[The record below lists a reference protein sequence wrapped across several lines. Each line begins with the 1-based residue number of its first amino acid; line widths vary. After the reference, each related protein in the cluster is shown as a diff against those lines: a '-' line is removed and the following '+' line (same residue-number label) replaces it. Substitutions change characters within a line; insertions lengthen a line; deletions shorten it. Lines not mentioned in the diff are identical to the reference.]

1 MNTFALI
8 NIAKKDL
15 GMEDDDYRS
24 FLKVVTKKD
33 SLRAMSESERE
44 SVVAAMKRKGW
55 KAKPKGNFRP
65 KSNKS
70 YVRLIHAL
78 WRSCGEKKLLDNPTR
93 PGLRAF
99 VKNQSGVSDPEF
111 LTYDQASPIIEALK
125 AMEARG

>member
-1 MNTFALI
+1 MNALKAI
-8 NIAKKDL
+8 HAICRKNGVD
-15 GMEDDDYRS
+15 EDARRAIY
-24 FLKVVTKKD
+24 KHVTGKSSATD
-33 SLRAMSESERE
+33 MNERE
-44 SVVAAMKRKGW
+44 RKSVVAHMNKKF
-55 KAKPKGNFRP
+55 GNDYKNQR
-65 KSNKS
+65 KSNKP